1 MLLSLQTSITFLHRL
16 RFARRRFEQNNRLD
30 DYDIVRL
37 GVSFALLALGF
48 GRVATRPYLS
58 KETRIA
64 MNVAP
69 YLIANEAR
77 EYTLAAVG
85 WYL

>member
-1 MLLSLQTSITFLHRL
+1 MSITFLHRL
-16 RFARRRFEQNNRLD
+16 CFARRRFEQNNRLD

-69 YLIANEAR
+69 YLIANETR
-77 EYTLAAVG
+77 KYTPTTIG